1 LGLLAFD
8 ASADRT
14 TVKVIAASTRNQL
27 TMADLI
33 RKRLTGKE
41 EGFTLIELLVVIV
54 ILGILMAIAV
64 PSYMGFQQRANKT
77 AAAANVR
84 AAMPA
89 ASAWFQD
96 HSSYT
101 TMDLAGLRAIDSGV
115 KLNALKAADQTAGA
129 YCIDASQGGFTARFS
144 SGTDTGVT
152 SLACP

>member
-1 LGLLAFD
+1 
-8 ASADRT
+8 
-14 TVKVIAASTRNQL
+14 
-27 TMADLI
+27 MADLI

-96 HSSYT
+96 YNSYT
-101 TMDLAGLRAIDSGV
+101 TMDLAGLKGIDSGV
-115 KLNALKAADQTAGA
+115 KLNALKAGDQTASA

-144 SGTDTGVT
+144 SGTDSGVT
-152 SLACP
+152 SAACP